1 MALLSPL
8 PAWHT
13 DRLARGVFSFQLPL
27 VDPLSSCAHL
37 FLSRDHLF
45 SPRKALSRR
54 RDIHL
59 GYGVVQRC
67 RWGPTSKTFSL
78 SQFLPSWKP
87 GFKIHPCFVLKYH
100 PTQNSH
106 SHPQEGQRL
115 QLSCAL
121 PTQSGCIPPARSRDS
136 RLQGCPWALH
146 EESCPVPNAAWSTR
160 ACPHHH
166 PRAFSDHTFL
176 SRNPQRQT
184 ADVRTH

>member
-13 DRLARGVFSFQLPL
+13 DQLARGVFSLQLPL

-78 SQFLPSWKP
+78 SQFLPRWKP

-100 PTQNSH
+100 PTQNSR

-115 QLSCAL
+115 QLSCTL

-146 EESCPVPNAAWSTR
+146 EESCPVPNAA
-160 ACPHHH
+160 
-166 PRAFSDHTFL
+166 
-176 SRNPQRQT
+176 
-184 ADVRTH
+184 